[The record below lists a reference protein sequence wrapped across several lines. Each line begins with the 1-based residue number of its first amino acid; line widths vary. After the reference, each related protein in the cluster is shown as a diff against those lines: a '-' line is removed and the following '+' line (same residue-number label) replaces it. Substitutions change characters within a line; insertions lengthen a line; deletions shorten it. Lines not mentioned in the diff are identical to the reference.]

1 MAVSCP
7 TQALTESFTPEFDM
21 DNISLYEPC
30 DVKLEKVSEYVMAES
45 DVSSISN
52 KTFMDLTDSFEGFK
66 QECAYS
72 FEDKNMKSWT
82 EKHPEHWSNNEVLD
96 WIYFVA
102 AENHLD
108 VARLRGENFQTI
120 TGQKLCQ
127 MSQQDFIER
136 DPEYGCY
143 YYQLFRQIFNEA
155 KFTPPASVDPT
166 CSDSSSL
173 NFPREVFNFQQTI
186 PDIEGVSDA
195 QTSEMLDNNLDTML
209 EIQDGVPKVKIAGA
223 WYDFDD
229 DMDIQMDR
237 TDQGYI
243 SGEAESE
250 CDSRLPSQ
258 LFSDEEADVVV
269 KKEPK
274 KKAPSRRSHGSTSS
288 SDGGFESEDG
298 KSNRGRKHGQCSKGN
313 HLWEFIRDLLKD
325 PQLNPSLLK
334 WEDKEAGVFRFVQS
348 EAVAQMWGR
357 KKSNPGMT
365 YEKLSRAMR
374 FCRSADYFAGVPKN
388 GKFPKKLCFRFGPKA
403 FGWKAV

>member
-7 TQALTESFTPEFDM
+7 TQAVPETFAPEFDM

-30 DVKLEKVSEYVMAES
+30 DIKLKKVSDCVMGES
-45 DVSSISN
+45 DVSCISN
-52 KTFMDLTDSFEGFK
+52 KTFMDLSDSFEGFK
-66 QECAYS
+66 QEYPCP
-72 FEDKNMKSWT
+72 FDEKNMKSWA
-82 EKHPEHWSNNEVLD
+82 EKHPEHWNNNEVLD

-127 MSQQDFIER
+127 MTQQDFI
-136 DPEYGCY
+136 DKDQEYGSY
-143 YYQLFRQIFNEA
+143 YFELFHQIFNEA

-166 CSDSSSL
+166 SSDSSCL
-173 NFPREVFNFQQTI
+173 NFPRELLSYPQTI
-186 PDIEGVSDA
+186 ADIEVTDA
-195 QTSEMLDNNLDTML
+195 QTSEMLDNDLDTML

-258 LFSDEEADVVV
+258 LFSDEEAEVVV

-274 KKAPSRRSHGSTSS
+274 KKTQSRRSHGSTSS
-288 SDGGFESEDG
+288 SEGFESEDG

>member
-7 TQALTESFTPEFDM
+7 TQALTETFTPEFDM

-30 DVKLEKVSEYVMAES
+30 DVKLEKVSEYVMGES

-52 KTFMDLTDSFEGFK
+52 KTFMDLTDTFEGFK
-66 QECAYS
+66 QEYVCS

-82 EKHPEHWSNNEVLD
+82 EKHPEHWNNNEVLD

-136 DPEYGCY
+136 DPEYGSY
-143 YYQLFRQIFNEA
+143 YFELFRQIFNEA
-155 KFTPPASVDPT
+155 KFMPPASVDPT
-166 CSDSSSL
+166 TGDSVSL
-173 NFPREVFNFQQTI
+173 NFPRELFSLPQTI
-186 PDIEGVSDA
+186 PDMEVSDA

-209 EIQDGVPKVKIAGA
+209 EIQDGVPKVNIAGA

-229 DMDIQMDR
+229 DMDIQVDR

-258 LFSDEEADVVV
+258 LFSDEEADVVVVV

-334 WEDKEAGVFRFVQS
+334 WEDKESGVFRFVQS

-374 FCRSADYFAGVPKN
+374 YYYKRGILDRVDGRRLVY
-388 GKFPKKLCFRFGPKA
+388 KFGSNSH
-403 FGWKAV
+403 GWKD